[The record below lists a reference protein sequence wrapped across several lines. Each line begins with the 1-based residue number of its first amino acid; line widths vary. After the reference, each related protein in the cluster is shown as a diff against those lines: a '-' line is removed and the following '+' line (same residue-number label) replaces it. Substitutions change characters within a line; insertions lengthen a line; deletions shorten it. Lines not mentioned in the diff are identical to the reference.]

1 MAYRLIALDKAPWL
15 FQALVGE
22 IIHCLLAKCILCLT
36 SAMLIEAC
44 GNLNI
49 CASLGSGIE
58 RDLHATMAKCNKAQF
73 PPVSDQDLLVGGSY
87 REEVFRGAEQR

>member
-22 IIHCLLAKCILCLT
+22 IIHCLLAKCILLLT
-36 SAMLIEAC
+36 SAMLIDAC
-44 GNLNI
+44 GNLNL
-49 CASLGSGIE
+49 CAGLGSDIE
-58 RDLHATMAKCNKAQF
+58 GDLHATMDKCNKTQF
-73 PPVSDQDLLVGGSY
+73 PKVSDQDLLVGGSY